1 MFDSD
6 YFHSVNYTDYMM
18 RGDRYRKL
26 ADETLDLLERL
37 SLPHEIVLDFG
48 CAVGHLLS
56 RLDERVDQAYGTDIS
71 EWALNQCRQKNLL
84 VLHEP
89 MEDVVHDVIYSLDV
103 FEHMEPDDLNEF
115 MEKTQAKVI
124 IFRIPVSEQM
134 GKDYVLEVSRRDP
147 THIIRWDKET
157 WRSYFYQW
165 GFECMDL
172 NLHTI
177 YNSDGV
183 YSGLAINY
191 DKLHG

>member
-6 YFHSVNYTDYMM
+6 YFNSVNYTDYLM
-18 RGDRYRKL
+18 RGDRYKKL
-26 ADETLDLLERL
+26 ADETLDLLQRL
-37 SLPHEIVLDFG
+37 SLPHDVVLDFG
-48 CAVGHLLS
+48 CAVGHLLNG
-56 RLDERVDQAYGTDIS
+56 LIDECGTVYGTDIS
-71 EWALNQCRQKNLL
+71 EWALGQCREKNLP
-84 VLHEP
+84 VKNTPYFDILH
-89 MEDVVHDVIYSLDV
+89 DVVYSLDV
-103 FEHMEPDDLNEF
+103 FEHMEPDELNDF
-115 MEKTQAKVI
+115 MEKIQTKAM
-124 IFRIPVSEQM
+124 IFRIPVSAEM

-165 GFECMDL
+165 GFECVDL

-177 YNSDGV
+177 YNSEGV